1 MVFYSSEDFKCNPF
15 KQIVIHFYPTS
26 VNISHSVKVNHV
38 GHKGTTTTKI
48 FKKMLAQIKVV
59 IKKDQRGTRTETLK
73 SLMICV
79 RLNIEGPR
87 RPSHRAKHKGP
98 ILRSQHKQN
107 GHKSS
112 SVALTYRF
120 SHFADF
126 PALRIIMWPRALM
139 GINRLGHPACLSPS
153 LWNMIPCFISCR
165 GC

>member
-15 KQIVIHFYPTS
+15 KQIVIHFYSTS
-26 VNISHSVKVNHV
+26 VNISHSVKVNYM
-38 GHKGTTTTKI
+38 GHKGRTTTI
-48 FKKMLAQIKVV
+48 FFLKMLAQIKVV
-59 IKKDQRGTRTETLK
+59 IKKDQRTRTETLK

-112 SVALTYRF
+112 SVALT
-120 SHFADF
+120 
-126 PALRIIMWPRALM
+126 
-139 GINRLGHPACLSPS
+139 
-153 LWNMIPCFISCR
+153 
-165 GC
+165 